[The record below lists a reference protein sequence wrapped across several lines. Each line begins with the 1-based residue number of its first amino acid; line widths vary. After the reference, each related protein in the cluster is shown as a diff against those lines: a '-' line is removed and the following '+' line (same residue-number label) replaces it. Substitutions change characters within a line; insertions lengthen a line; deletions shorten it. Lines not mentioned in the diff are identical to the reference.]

1 MKTHD
6 PEKTPTP
13 RRKGRKEYAWKES
26 QVQSMATILA
36 AKVHNTGAKER
47 NNSDRKRKQK
57 RMAPAKASAANE
69 QTRRKRKTKPKLGNG
84 RTVCP
89 RHKTTQKQNVRQQ
102 RQCKASHKSAEGRS
116 QKQAAHLNHH
126 HNHTARE
133 ESVTKQNQRKNKR
146 PNPALNY
153 QQALLGTERK
163 ERPPAKSPKEYQLHG
178 QNHQG
183 CRRRAEQLD
192 RKTQGQEERDPPK
205 EGRTRRNRTTTPQ
218 TQASTSAKGRDPCK
232 ADHRDK
238 ERQEDKVTKSRRLHP
253 QGSPTTMEL
262 QRSAQKTATNHPAPP
277 QRVQEEQSQQ
287 TLSQHQARAP
297 AAVQTV

>member
-1 MKTHD
+1 M
-6 PEKTPTP
+6 
-13 RRKGRKEYAWKES
+13 
-26 QVQSMATILA
+26 
-36 AKVHNTGAKER
+36 
-47 NNSDRKRKQK
+47 
-57 RMAPAKASAANE
+57 
-69 QTRRKRKTKPKLGNG
+69 
-84 RTVCP
+84 
-89 RHKTTQKQNVRQQ
+89 
-102 RQCKASHKSAEGRS
+102 
-116 QKQAAHLNHH
+116 
-126 HNHTARE
+126 
-133 ESVTKQNQRKNKR
+133 TKQNQRKNKR

-178 QNHQG
+178 QNNQG

-253 QGSPTTMEL
+253 KVALRRWSFRGAHRRLRPTTLHRRSGCRKSSCNRRCPNTEQGL
-262 QRSAQKTATNHPAPP
+262 LRLFKLCSHRRCKSPKARSAQNLKTKAKTSKRKNTAP
-277 QRVQEEQSQQ
+277 QMR
-287 TLSQHQARAP
+287 TILSTRQKLPKA
-297 AAVQTV
+297 